1 MSIRLPV
8 FSSFC
13 CFCLFLCS
21 RLSWFS
27 ISFCP
32 ITSYSNYGRGFKYW
46 LFSTNLTVVTFACVF
61 ATGDNLFIGSAGQL
75 KIGDFGHAQY
85 MVDGVVCSYM
95 RGTIQY
101 MAPEVNLPFLTLL
114 LCVRQL
120 TLFGKGIV
128 FKLS

>member
-1 MSIRLPV
+1 M
-8 FSSFC
+8 
-13 CFCLFLCS
+13 
-21 RLSWFS
+21 
-27 ISFCP
+27 
-32 ITSYSNYGRGFKYW
+32 
-46 LFSTNLTVVTFACVF
+46 
-61 ATGDNLFIGSAGQL
+61 FIGSAGQL

-85 MVDGVVCSYM
+85 MVDGVVCSSM